1 MEENKVQRTMLNKI
15 DAESVKN
22 TLTKMEASGFIRRK
36 YVPTSDKSHLERYK
50 HVSNAGEKVSIVYD
64 TVAQILTVDCE
75 ATTFDK
81 LKKYLPTD
89 RKNKSI
95 SGSKNENKKNGKV
108 EIAEKKE
115 QPYVPLWNPKLKFG
129 EQEIKTRKRISPTR
143 VEEKESQGD
152 LPKVEEQTQT
162 ESIKTNGK
170 TQAQKAEKKAK
181 AKSGGKNV
189 VFDDVR
195 TGRLEWIIKGLR
207 ENGKYK
213 VRQAKSANGNE
224 YIVSEKKN
232 TVTITPFN
240 SGKVVVNGKDSE
252 LFKAIVKQFETHI
265 NVKLLKKHIPT
276 ALTFMSEASKIDL
289 SNGLN
294 DMQSIN
300 KISDYSA
307 LLNLPYRALEKL
319 IFDLQHA
326 ENINVRMVGQ
336 AYEKDENGNYSLKK
350 GYLKRINSIIYSE
363 VMVALYKEYFEIRNY
378 YLHTDNSEDYTVRQI
393 STKDEAKKILD
404 NLLAVIEYNCRKLKE
419 IGFRTVDEQ

>member
-75 ATTFDK
+75 AATFDK

-95 SGSKNENKKNGKV
+95 SGSINENKKNGKV
-108 EIAEKKE
+108 EITEKKE

-152 LPKVEEQTQT
+152 LPKVEEQTQI

-170 TQAQKAEKKAK
+170 TQSQKADKKAK

-224 YIVSEKKN
+224 YIISEKKN

-419 IGFRTVDEQ
+419 IGFRTVDE